1 MRKSRKLMKQ
11 LAGLL
16 LAACMMLTGTAAANA
31 EELSPLGE
39 SEWVEVSALGGD
51 IDYETG
57 WTMYENE
64 GIAVSYTKG
73 AKASLTFYGTGI
85 KWIGQKDIN
94 FGPAIVTLD
103 GEKVDE
109 VDTNG
114 AAQWGITHF
123 ERNDLAEG
131 VHTISIEPKEEGV
144 FDKSGA
150 VDVEKFMVLYDKQ
163 ADIPASSVELSASGT
178 EMYTCLLYTS
188 DAADEL

>member
-16 LAACMMLTGTAAANA
+16 LAACMMLTGTVAANA

-94 FGPAIVTLD
+94 FGPAIVT
-103 GEKVDE
+103 
-109 VDTNG
+109 
-114 AAQWGITHF
+114 
-123 ERNDLAEG
+123 
-131 VHTISIEPKEEGV
+131 
-144 FDKSGA
+144 
-150 VDVEKFMVLYDKQ
+150 
-163 ADIPASSVELSASGT
+163 
-178 EMYTCLLYTS
+178 
-188 DAADEL
+188 